1 MSKQHA
7 FENKQEQE
15 KAGTYLVCPASVDLN
30 SNVPDDPFDQILRVL
45 SSLPLTSKSPSA
57 LKQTDLTL
65 CLGSVSMCDMKE

>member
-1 MSKQHA
+1 M
-7 FENKQEQE
+7 
-15 KAGTYLVCPASVDLN
+15 CPVRVDSH

-45 SSLPLTSKSPSA
+45 SPLPLTSKSPSA